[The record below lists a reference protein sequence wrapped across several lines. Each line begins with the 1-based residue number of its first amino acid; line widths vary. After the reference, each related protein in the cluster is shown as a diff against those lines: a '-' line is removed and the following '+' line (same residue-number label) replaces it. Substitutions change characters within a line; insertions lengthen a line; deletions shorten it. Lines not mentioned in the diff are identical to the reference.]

1 MYLHMK
7 NFFGLLFVLI
17 LSCVFQSCQEKEE
30 QAKPYLEVLVTEYEA
45 NVGGDEFVI
54 DIRSNTKVNVVS
66 DANWL
71 RYMFSY
77 NSSSETGSLKIT
89 VNPNNT
95 IDDRSAVLKISAAD
109 CPSVNVTVTQRTAA
123 CVLSSFA
130 LPASLNALDKD
141 VVFEAASGNVYSA
154 RYLKW
159 IDKDNP
165 ELLVPVFES
174 KGDVYMGETR
184 LVSGETPITLADDLK
199 LTVKNSSG
207 NSAEYTIVFNCPQIN
222 RELPV
227 LHMKPDRLIDSKDNY
242 VDTYIELYDKTH
254 GSTGEGWWDSAEK
267 GKIEMR
273 GRGNST
279 WPLPKK
285 PFRMKFP
292 EKFSPIG
299 LNHAKEKS
307 WTLLAQD
314 MDKSLLRTHLAFE
327 YSRELFDAAE
337 KYHDEHAVLF
347 TPASRY
353 VNVYLTGDY
362 HDSASGKTRK
372 MEGEYLGL
380 FQMSD
385 QVERASGRIAV
396 EKLEAADGDDPD
408 KITGGYIIESDIHEG
423 NHYSSKGVKFTYKY
437 PKDDDFHQS
446 QYDYI
451 SRFINSAEDV
461 LYGSNFK
468 NPENGWRKYFDEK
481 TLADYIIIKE
491 LAQDMDGFISTYAY
505 KRRGCDKLFFG
516 PVWDCDKGWDNER
529 RIPYG
534 DYQPL
539 SSLMMF
545 SGFRMPGASS
555 KDWYMRVWEDETFR
569 SFVAARW
576 DAKRDELMAIT
587 ERVLTEVPAQ
597 MQKSIEANFTVWPFN
612 YQHCADAKSP
622 ASTYELEIQRIRDL
636 TQKRAALLDKL
647 FHQ

>member
-1 MYLHMK
+1 M
-7 NFFGLLFVLI
+7 
-17 LSCVFQSCQEKEE
+17 
-30 QAKPYLEVLVTEYEA
+30 
-45 NVGGDEFVI
+45 
-54 DIRSNTKVNVVS
+54 
-66 DANWL
+66 
-71 RYMFSY
+71 
-77 NSSSETGSLKIT
+77 GSLKIT

-314 MDKSLLRTHLAFE
+314 MDK
-327 YSRELFDAAE
+327 
-337 KYHDEHAVLF
+337 
-347 TPASRY
+347 
-353 VNVYLTGDY
+353 
-362 HDSASGKTRK
+362 
-372 MEGEYLGL
+372 
-380 FQMSD
+380 
-385 QVERASGRIAV
+385 
-396 EKLEAADGDDPD
+396 
-408 KITGGYIIESDIHEG
+408 
-423 NHYSSKGVKFTYKY
+423 
-437 PKDDDFHQS
+437 
-446 QYDYI
+446 
-451 SRFINSAEDV
+451 
-461 LYGSNFK
+461 
-468 NPENGWRKYFDEK
+468 
-481 TLADYIIIKE
+481 
-491 LAQDMDGFISTYAY
+491 
-505 KRRGCDKLFFG
+505 
-516 PVWDCDKGWDNER
+516 
-529 RIPYG
+529 
-534 DYQPL
+534 
-539 SSLMMF
+539 
-545 SGFRMPGASS
+545 
-555 KDWYMRVWEDETFR
+555 
-569 SFVAARW
+569 
-576 DAKRDELMAIT
+576 
-587 ERVLTEVPAQ
+587 
-597 MQKSIEANFTVWPFN
+597 
-612 YQHCADAKSP
+612 
-622 ASTYELEIQRIRDL
+622 
-636 TQKRAALLDKL
+636 
-647 FHQ
+647 